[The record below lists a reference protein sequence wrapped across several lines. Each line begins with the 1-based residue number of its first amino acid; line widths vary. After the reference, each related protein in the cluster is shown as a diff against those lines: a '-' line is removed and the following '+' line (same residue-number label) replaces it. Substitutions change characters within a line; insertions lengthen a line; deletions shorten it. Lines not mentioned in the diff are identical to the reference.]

1 MFEVFVERCN
11 QFVRVLRTWN
21 ADYAQDK
28 VRRLE
33 NQGHVVTTEYKGVAK

>member
-21 ADYAQDK
+21 ADYAMDK
-28 VRRLE
+28 QQRLE
-33 NQGHVVTTEYKGVAK
+33 ARGFVVVIDYKD

>member
-21 ADYAQDK
+21 ADYAMDK
-28 VRRLE
+28 VNRLE
-33 NQGHVVTTEYKGVAK
+33 SQGFKVWVDYSD

>member
-21 ADYAQDK
+21 ADYAYDK
-28 VRRLE
+28 QHRLE
-33 NQGHVVTTEYKGVAK
+33 DQGHIAVVEFKGDK